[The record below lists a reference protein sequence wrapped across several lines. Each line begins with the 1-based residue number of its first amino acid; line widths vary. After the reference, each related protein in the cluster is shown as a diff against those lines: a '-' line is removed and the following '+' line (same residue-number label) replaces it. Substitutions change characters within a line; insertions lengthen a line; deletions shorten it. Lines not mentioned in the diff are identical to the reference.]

1 MATNPMQRKARN
13 SFLLGMLIM
22 LIITGAIIAFL
33 ILQLTNLKK
42 KEKEELAAMVQVYT
56 LNQNV
61 TSGQEITPDMLQMHN
76 VNRDM
81 VPDNATSDITNFQNY
96 FLEDEAG
103 NPVSTEY
110 EDGEA
115 KLSITIDGNEYE
127 LIHDTETNTYY
138 IQNGD
143 DRETIT
149 LTKAP
154 LIAKIDL
161 LANTVITTDLVSTG
175 DSIQNT
181 TRKQEFNMFVLPI
194 DLETGDYVDIRLLL
208 PSGTD
213 YLVVS
218 KKQVEIPVISGVA
231 STDTIS
237 VELTEEEINMIGSA
251 IADAFKINGAKLYV
265 NKYTDPGLQTAA
277 IPTHPVNREAMQ
289 LINGNP
295 NILEDM
301 KETIRRRYNATDTYG
316 EQTQAIQRDQ
326 VIQPAIGTNE
336 EEIRQSEENLQ
347 TNMQDSISNSITSR
361 QEYLEGLAAQTTTT
375 TN

>member
-277 IPTHPVNREAMQ
+277 IPTYPVNREAMQ

>member
-1 MATNPMQRKARN
+1 
-13 SFLLGMLIM
+13 M

-277 IPTHPVNREAMQ
+277 IPTYPVNREAMQ